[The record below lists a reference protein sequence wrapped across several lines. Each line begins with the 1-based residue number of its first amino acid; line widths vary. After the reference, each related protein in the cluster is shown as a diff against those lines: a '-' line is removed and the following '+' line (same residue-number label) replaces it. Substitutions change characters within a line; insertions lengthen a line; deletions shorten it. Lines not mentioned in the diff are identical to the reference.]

1 MFRCPVCEGFPLRII
16 IAKDGLAKV
25 QCAYCGFSR
34 EDVHVNAGAEPIDV
48 YSKLTAMEGN

>member
-1 MFRCPVCEGFPLRII
+1 VFRCPVCEGFPLRII